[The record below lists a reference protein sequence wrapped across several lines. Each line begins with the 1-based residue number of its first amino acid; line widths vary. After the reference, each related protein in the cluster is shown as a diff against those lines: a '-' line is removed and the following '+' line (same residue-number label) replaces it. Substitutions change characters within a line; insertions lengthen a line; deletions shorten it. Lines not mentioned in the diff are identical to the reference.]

1 MFGLLAFQGLEIDQ
15 VCKDDAFRHR
25 ACLGDDV
32 ELFGVC
38 RGYVGIDQY
47 LFRSAL
53 SAGGGYCVVHDSLNA
68 IFRMLCK
75 AKTAKNRRWGKISVA
90 ISAIFRIMN
99 SWIRR

>member
-1 MFGLLAFQGLEIDQ
+1 MVFMFFSLMVWLRSGGRGGLFGLLEFQGLEIDQ

-53 SAGGGYCVVHDSLNA
+53 SAGGSYCVVHTRTFSH
-68 IFRMLCK
+68 M
-75 AKTAKNRRWGKISVA
+75 
-90 ISAIFRIMN
+90 
-99 SWIRR
+99 